1 MTTNTDRGA
10 FRIGKHVVLLAGVVL
25 MLYPVA
31 WMLSSS
37 LKPAGDIFTTSSLIP
52 RSWDLSNYATG
63 WEGAGNSFGAA
74 IVNSFMV
81 AVVCVIGNV
90 LSCSMAAY
98 AFARLRFRFRGAA
111 MAVMLGT
118 IMLPHQVLLIPQ
130 YYLFFRAG
138 WVNTFLPLTVP
149 KFLAVDAFFIFLM
162 VQFVR
167 GLPRELDEAA
177 VIDGCG
183 PARIYWHIILPLLR
197 PAMVTTAILTFV
209 WTYDDFFGQL
219 IYLTDPAK
227 QTVPVALSGFQDNMG
242 GNSLWG
248 PMFAMSVIALIPVVV
263 MFLIF
268 QKRIVEGVATT
279 GLKG

>member
-1 MTTNTDRGA
+1 MRTRRVFAHVGLTAGA
-10 FRIGKHVVLLAGVVL
+10 LI
-25 MLYPVA
+25 MLYPLL
-31 WMLSSS
+31 WMITAS
-37 LKPAGDIFTTSSLIP
+37 LRPNSEIFKDAGLVPEHPTLGNYALGWHSTGVNFGVYIANSLIIC
-52 RSWDLSNYATG
+52 T
-63 WEGAGNSFGAA
+63 
-74 IVNSFMV
+74 
-81 AVVCVIGNV
+81 AVVIGNV
-90 LSCSMAAY
+90 LTCSLTAY
-98 AFARLRFRFRGAA
+98 AFARLRFIGRKTLFAL
-111 MAVMLGT
+111 MLAT
-118 IMLPHQVLLIPQ
+118 IMLPFQVVLVPQ
-130 YYLFFRAG
+130 YILFHELG
-138 WVNTFLPLTVP
+138 WTNTILPLVVP

-263 MFLIF
+263 IFLIF